1 LFSKKRGN
9 NRLKVQKMKTARRPI
24 NLLFFSIFTAVL
36 SVQAVAQETVDSLA
50 NLGPGVHD
58 IKKDNGQLKSLK
70 VVGLARI
77 STALGAAKGVE
88 VAQSRAQ
95 LSAQQQF
102 VEWIKANVSSIR
114 SSGSETIIS
123 LESGPD
129 GPTESGKGVETDKNS
144 VTSQAQGLVRG
155 LTLIGKKQ
163 DAENQTLF
171 LVYGW
176 SAANTD
182 LSRQAQAANEKSP
195 GESATGSTAA
205 QKVQGGGVK
214 SETVTGSSFNDY

>member
-1 LFSKKRGN
+1 
-9 NRLKVQKMKTARRPI
+9 MKTTRFPI
-24 NLLFFSIFTAVL
+24 NLLFLSIFSAAL

-70 VVGLARI
+70 VVGSARI
-77 STALGAAKGVE
+77 STALGAAKGLE

-123 LESGPD
+123 LESGAD
-129 GPTESGKGVETDKNS
+129 GPTESGKAVETDKNS
-144 VTSQAQGLVRG
+144 VTTQAQGLVRG

-163 DAENQTLF
+163 DAENQTLY

-176 SAANTD
+176 SSVNTD

-195 GESATGSTAA
+195 GENSTGSLGA
-205 QKVQGGGVK
+205 QKIQGGEIQSG
-214 SETVTGSSFNDY
+214 TITGSSFNDY